1 MAELVRKRNTF
12 WNWKYAMML
21 LLIPIGFYFVSL
33 KEEIGFLQHIFY
45 VGIIIWL
52 AFVGVFG
59 ITNRYERLKTYGF
72 LYLSSSL
79 LFAYLGLVFIW

>member
-12 WNWKYAMML
+12 WNWKYAVML
-21 LLIPIGFYFVSL
+21 LLIPFGFYLVSL
-33 KEEIGFLQHIFY
+33 KEQIGFLQHIFF
-45 VGIIIWL
+45 VGIIVWL

-59 ITNRYERLKTYGF
+59 ITNRYERLKMYGF